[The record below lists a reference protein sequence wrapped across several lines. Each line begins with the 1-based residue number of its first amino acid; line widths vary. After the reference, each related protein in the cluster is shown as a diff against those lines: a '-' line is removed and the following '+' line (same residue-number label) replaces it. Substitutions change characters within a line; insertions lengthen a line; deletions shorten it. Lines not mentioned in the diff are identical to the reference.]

1 MSDNL
6 LGDYLRA
13 RRAQVPPAAA
23 GVPTFGRRRVPG
35 LRREEVATLAGVSVD
50 YYVRLEQGRERNPS
64 AQVLDAL
71 AGVLRLDDDG
81 RLHLFQLAGVAPG
94 ARRPTTPEH
103 VDPELARL
111 LDMWPDNPAIVLGRG
126 YDVLAANALAD
137 ALFGEFRA
145 GPNLVAKMFL
155 DPGARSLYVDW
166 EHVAAYTVAGLRQLY
181 GADPHEPRIN
191 EVIDT
196 MLAQSPDFARL
207 WERHET
213 RSKRMESKRFRHPD
227 VGEMTLWMN
236 AFDVKSAPGQ
246 ELIVYHAEPG
256 TASADALRL
265 LGTLAATRATE
276 AM

>member
-1 MSDNL
+1 MSENL

-35 LRREEVATLAGVSVD
+35 LRREEVATLAGMSVD

-71 AGVLRLDDDG
+71 ARVLHLDEDG

-94 ARRPTTPEH
+94 TRRTTTPEH

-137 ALFGEFRA
+137 ALFGGFA
-145 GPNLVAKMFL
+145 QGPNLVAKMFL
-155 DPGARSLYVDW
+155 DPAARTLYADW
-166 EHVAAYTVAGLRQLY
+166 EQVAAYTVAGLRQLY
-181 GADPHEPRIN
+181 GGDPHEPRIN
-191 EVIDT
+191 EVID
-196 MLAQSPDFARL
+196 MMVAQSPDFVRL
-207 WERHET
+207 WERHEART
-213 RSKRMESKRFRHPD
+213 KRMESKRLRHPD

-246 ELIVYHAEPG
+246 ELIVYHAEPA